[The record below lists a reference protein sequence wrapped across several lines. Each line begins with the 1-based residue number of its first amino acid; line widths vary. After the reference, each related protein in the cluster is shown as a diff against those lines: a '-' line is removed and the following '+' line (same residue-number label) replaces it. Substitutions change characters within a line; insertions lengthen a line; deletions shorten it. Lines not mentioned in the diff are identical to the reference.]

1 MRVFFSKPPQKNGNP
16 TDREE
21 WGRVSYFEERRNP
34 LKAKKKEFYVEGL
47 FY

>member
-1 MRVFFSKPPQKNGNP
+1 MRGIFIKTSTENGNP